1 MKITI
6 EKHHQNQRLDVF
18 LKKYFTKVDFL
29 SRNFWIQEIKKGEIL
44 VNQKH
49 VNPSYLLKVDDVIF
63 LHDELLLPSQEDPK
77 LQQDEMRNF
86 KLEIIAQDENKIV
99 LNKPINLSVWKN
111 VNNSVSLE
119 EILLNYYPYLKD
131 VSEHAGIVHRLDKA
145 TTGLIIVAKTKQ
157 AFGFY
162 QKCFKEHFIDKFYLS
177 LLTKP
182 LIKPHVEVD
191 VPLMHGYKN
200 YQKMIVNKFGK
211 RAISHFYQITFDKG
225 PYLVLIKILTG
236 RTHQIRAHA
245 NYIKTAVLND
255 PWYHLQNEH
264 VGGNLVLHA
273 FQIAIPIYKS
283 SFPFKKENFTASLS
297 DHFLSQ
303 LKKYQINLDWKTIN
317 NLVVISDK
325 L

>member
-6 EKHHQNQRLDVF
+6 ENHHQNQRLDVF
-18 LKKYFTKVDFL
+18 LKTHFSNVDFL

-44 VNQKH
+44 VNEKH
-49 VNPSYLLKVDDVIF
+49 VNPSYLLKEDDVIF
-63 LHDELLLPSQEDPK
+63 FCDELLLPPQDDHKLHED
-77 LQQDEMRNF
+77 EISNF

-99 LNKPINLSVWKN
+99 LNKPIGLSVWKT
-111 VNNSVSLE
+111 VNDSVSLE
-119 EILLNYYPYLKD
+119 TILLNYYPYLKD
-131 VSEHAGIVHRLDKA
+131 VSEHAGIIHRLDKA

-157 AFGFY
+157 AFAFY
-162 QKCFKEHFIDKFYLS
+162 QNCFKERFIDKFYLA

-182 LIKPHVEVD
+182 LIKPHVVVD

-200 YQKMIVNKFGK
+200 YQKMVVNKFGK

-264 VGGNLVLHA
+264 VNGNLVLHA
-273 FQIAIPIYKS
+273 YQIALPIYKS
-283 SFPFKKENFTASLS
+283 KPPFAKENFTASLS

-303 LKKYQINLDWKTIN
+303 LKTYQINIDWKIIN
-317 NLVVISDK
+317 NLIMISGK